1 MYVLFPVSLRNMED
15 LLHERGIDIS
25 HQSVCFWW
33 NRFRPLFAVK
43 IRSRRSSR
51 MRGDIGNGTIVIPCG
66 GAFVFKGLLIKVF
79 VCSVI
84 RLGGHDAQTGAT
96 RRREAKFGPVSDRV
110 PHRSRR

>member
-1 MYVLFPVSLRNMED
+1 MYVLFPVSLRNVED

-33 NRFRPLFAVK
+33 NRFRPLFAVE

-51 MRGDIGNGTIVIPCG
+51 MRGGIGNGTIVVLCG

-79 VCSVI
+79 ISWFILFCCNY
-84 RLGGHDAQTGAT
+84 AQTSTA
-96 RRREAKFGPVSDRV
+96 
-110 PHRSRR
+110 